1 MAQRARR
8 RVAAALVLGCLLGAS
23 AAGRAAEGPG
33 DFRQILAEAKER
45 VFPAVVFLM
54 PITERYEGG
63 RREQEQIAG
72 SGVLIGA
79 GGECVTNWHVVD
91 RALQIRCLLYDGS
104 VGTAEVVGS
113 DKETDLALLRIRVPG
128 RTAYPH
134 ADLGDS
140 DTLEEGQFVMAMGA
154 PWGLSRSV
162 SLGIVS
168 CTTRFLPNGDMG
180 MYNLWIQTDASI
192 NPGNSGG
199 PLINTDGVVVGI
211 NALGTFFGGDLA
223 FAIPSNVV
231 REIVPKLREHGRV
244 PRSYTGLRLQPL
256 MDFERNIFYNA
267 ESGVLVAGVD
277 GGSPAEAAGLRGGD
291 LLLAVGGESVTGL
304 NREDLPALRRRFAS
318 LPAGEAAEIRLRRGD
333 TEETLSLVPR
343 RKGRVEGEDFDC
355 AAWDMTVKTIN
366 KFSAPVLHFF
376 RPAGVYVQGTGMPG
390 NAARSGVMP
399 GDILLEVDGRAVD
412 SLADLESLY
421 TEIVAD
427 PERPPRVT
435 LLVLRAGLR
444 RMLVL
449 DYATKY
455 GQD

>member
-1 MAQRARR
+1 MAQPARR
-8 RVAAALVLGCLLGAS
+8 GVAAVLALVCLLAPGT
-23 AAGRAAEGPG
+23 GRAAEGPR
-33 DFRQILAEAKER
+33 DFRQILSEAKER

-72 SGVLIGA
+72 SGVVITPS
-79 GGECVTNWHVVD
+79 GECVTNWHVVD
-91 RALQIRCLLYDGS
+91 KALQIRCLLYDGS
-104 VGTAEVVGS
+104 VATAEVVGS
-113 DKETDLALLRIRVPG
+113 DKETDLALLRL
-128 RTAYPH
+128 
-134 ADLGDS
+134 DLPEGETLPYAELGNS
-140 DTLEEGQFVMAMGA
+140 DALEEGQFVMAMGA

-199 PLINTDGVVVGI
+199 PLVNTDGVVIGI

-231 REIVPKLREHGRV
+231 REVVPQLREHGRV

-256 MDFERNIFYNA
+256 MDFERNIFYEA
-267 ESGVLVAGVD
+267 DSGVLVAGVD

-291 LLLAVGGESVTGL
+291 LLLSVNGEAVTGL
-304 NREDLPALRRRFAS
+304 NREDLPELRRRLAG
-318 LPAGEAAEIRLRRGD
+318 LPAGEEATIRLRRGAAA
-333 TEETLSLVPR
+333 EELTLLPR

-376 RPAGVYVQGTGMPG
+376 RPSGVYVQGTGMPG
-390 NAARSGVMP
+390 NAAQSGVMP
-399 GDILLEVDGRAVD
+399 GDILLSVDGRSVD
-412 SLADLESLY
+412 TLEDLETIYGAILAD
-421 TEIVAD
+421 A
-427 PERPPRVT
+427 ERPPRVP
-435 LLVLRAGLR
+435 LVVLRAGLR
-444 RMLVL
+444 RTLVL